1 MRFHDVIQDTLA
13 TLAALDC
20 QPSPLPEIFAR
31 VERNKVDGVLVME
44 THFMTV
50 ADKGELRWVHIYSP
64 KINVLTLF
72 FYPHPR
78 WQLPVY
84 CMELV
89 VFSAQPIVAM
99 LDTVCLIPMSCDETI
114 GQFMTAAHKN
124 HPELLQATD
133 TPDWFEQCRS
143 GQDFFIRPQ
152 NDDEMNKLS
161 KIHLTIISSIQVLL
175 VEASLFSEFDA
186 ARHQDSLQA
195 YKNHHR
201 QHSPGLR
208 LMNRSFGEQWTADY
222 MNYFFQ

>member
-1 MRFHDVIQDTLA
+1 MSFHDVIQDTLA

-20 QPSPLPEIFAR
+20 QPKLLPETFAR
-31 VERNKVDGVLVME
+31 VERNEVDGVLVME

-50 ADKGELRWVHIYSP
+50 ADKGELRWVHIYAP

-72 FYPHPR
+72 FFPHHR

-99 LDTVCLIPMSCDETI
+99 LDTVCLIPMSCAESI
-114 GQFMTAAHKN
+114 EQFMTAAHKN
-124 HPELLQATD
+124 HPQLLQATD
-133 TPDWFEQCRS
+133 TPNWFEQCRS

-152 NDDEMNKLS
+152 NDDEMKKLS
-161 KIHLTIISSIQVLL
+161 KIHLTILSSIQVLL
-175 VEASLFSEFDA
+175 AEASLFSEFDA
-186 ARHQDSLQA
+186 IRHQDSLQA

-201 QHSPGLR
+201 QHAPGLR

-222 MNYFFQ
+222 MNHFFQ

>member
-1 MRFHDVIQDTLA
+1 MRFNTLIQA
-13 TLAALDC
+13 TLAALASLDC
-20 QPSPLPEIFAR
+20 QAKPLPDTFAR
-31 VERNKVDGVLVME
+31 IERNEVDGVLVME

-72 FYPHPR
+72 FFPHYR

-89 VFSAQPIVAM
+89 TFSAQPIIAM
-99 LDTVCLIPMSCDETI
+99 LDVVCLTAMPCSQVIE
-114 GQFMTAAHKN
+114 QFMSAAHQS
-124 HPELLQATD
+124 HCALRQATD

-152 NDDEMNKLS
+152 NNDDMIALS
-161 KIHLTIISSIQVLL
+161 ELHLTLLEPIKVLL
-175 VEASLFSEFDA
+175 AQASLFTDHNA
-186 ARHQDSLQA
+186 LTHQRCLQD
-195 YKNHHR
+195 YKHHHR
-201 QHSPGLR
+201 LHAPGLR

>member
-1 MRFHDVIQDTLA
+1 MFFNSVIQDTL
-13 TLAALDC
+13 LALASLGC
-20 QPSPLPEIFAR
+20 QAQPLPDTFAR
-31 VERNKVDGVLVME
+31 VERKEVDGVLVME

-72 FYPHPR
+72 FFPYYR

-99 LDTVCLIPMSCDETI
+99 LDIVCLTAMSCSNTVE
-114 GQFMTAAHKN
+114 QFMTAAHQAR
-124 HPELLQATD
+124 PELQQATD
-133 TPDWFEQCRS
+133 TPDWFERCRS

-152 NDDEMNKLS
+152 NDNDMKTLS
-161 KIHLTIISSIQVLL
+161 AIHLALLSPIKAL
-175 VEASLFSEFDA
+175 VEQANLFTDQNA
-186 ARHQDSLQA
+186 LTHQHCLQS

-201 QHSPGLR
+201 LHAPGLR
-208 LMNRSFGEQWTADY
+208 LMNRSFGEQWTDDY
-222 MNYFFQ
+222 MNHFFQ